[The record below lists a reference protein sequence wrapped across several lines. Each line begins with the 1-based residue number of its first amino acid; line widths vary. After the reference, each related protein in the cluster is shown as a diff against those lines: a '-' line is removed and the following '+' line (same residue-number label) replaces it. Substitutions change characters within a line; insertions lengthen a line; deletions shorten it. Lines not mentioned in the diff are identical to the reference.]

1 MGRPKLELNHV
12 EKALGFQIR
21 PNTELEGRRKAKL
34 EGVILGVQNFG
45 FSQKLMR
52 FCKYIL
58 PAALEIGRPNL
69 ELDHVEEG
77 SGYQMRLDTELE
89 KCQKIKS
96 DEFEFEGANFGF
108 CRKMIFFVKE
118 FCWQRWYSGLCGKL
132 LG

>member
-1 MGRPKLELNHV
+1 MLKNRSVSTPGDGAPEVKIESCR
-12 EKALGFQIR
+12 KALGFQIR
-21 PNTELEGRRKAKL
+21 PNTELEGCRKAKL
-34 EGVILGVQNFG
+34 EGLNLGVQNFG

-58 PAALEIGRPNL
+58 PPALEIGRANL

-96 DEFEFEGANFGF
+96 DEFEFEGANFVF
-108 CRKMIFFVKE
+108 AEK
-118 FCWQRWYSGLCGKL
+118 
-132 LG
+132 